1 MSKTLTNHEEI
12 KNWADK
18 NDMKPATV
26 RDTNESNDT
35 SLLRF
40 TSGDEEN
47 LHDINWE
54 HFFEL
59 FEQNK
64 LALIVEDDS
73 KFNKF
78 ISRRTMRKGTKKF
91 VQNWLLRAIAAFA
104 IEAGRQYLKKHK
116 RKT

>member
-1 MSKTLTNHEEI
+1 MTKTLTNHEEI

-35 SLLRF
+35 SFFALPVAMKK
-40 TSGDEEN
+40 TY
-47 LHDINWE
+47 DINWE

-78 ISRRTMRKGTKKF
+78 ISRE
-91 VQNWLLRAIAAFA
+91 NDA
-104 IEAGRQYLKKHK
+104 
-116 RKT
+116 

>member
-12 KNWADK
+12 KSWAKK

-26 RDTNESNDT
+26 RDENESVDT

-40 TSGDEEN
+40 TDGGEEN
-47 LHDINWE
+47 LHNINWE

-64 LALIVEDDS
+64 LAVIVEDDS
-73 KFNKF
+73 KFNKI
-78 ISRRTMRKGTKKF
+78 ISRETD
-91 VQNWLLRAIAAFA
+91 A
-104 IEAGRQYLKKHK
+104 
-116 RKT
+116 